1 MRAYCVR
8 RYIRKKGRETDSPRP
23 ECRGDWGG
31 VYGPALCVYCSSV
44 GVVLIGI
51 VGLGDVGGYPA
62 CPVPEFLDLG
72 VER

>member
-1 MRAYCVR
+1 MCVG
-8 RYIRKKGRETDSPRP
+8 IFVKKGVKLILHARNA
-23 ECRGDWGG
+23 GGIGG

-44 GVVLIGI
+44 GVVLVGI